1 MTAGYNSDSGDQMM
15 TENSAH
21 EPPESRL
28 AELRATIERID
39 RALIALIAER
49 VAIAR
54 EIAPAKRAANL
65 PTLDPAREAAVLRRA
80 SELAREAGLSPDD
93 VRDIFWHVIAVCRK
107 AQLEEESK

>member
-1 MTAGYNSDSGDQMM
+1 M
-15 TENSAH
+15 TENPAQDRADA
-21 EPPESRL
+21 RL
-28 AELRATIERID
+28 GELRTQIERID
-39 RALIALIAER
+39 RALVRLIAER

-80 SELAREAGLSPDD
+80 SELAREAGLAPDD
-93 VRDIFWHVIAVCRK
+93 VRDVFWHIIGMCRK